1 MAKESTPDR
10 PEYMEILGLSPPYA
24 LEDVKKAYLDRVM
37 QVHPDHGGS
46 REEFARLQEAFD
58 RASKHLEIRVDR
70 REWIAEQ
77 VDSYVVMQD
86 VVEVLNLLGAEV
98 TTNALDWLEQSFGEF
113 AQLTETILA
122 VRLENSDDGDAM
134 IEALVKNPA
143 IMIGLTRVEL
153 PGCRVSDASVI
164 KLAKIKN
171 LQQLDLSRTPVTKA
185 CLELID
191 LLPDLR
197 ELRFEKTKI
206 GWWHQKKANAA
217 LKQRALPAVRLR
229 SAGR

>member
-46 REEFARLQEAFD
+46 REEFTKLQDAFD
-58 RASKHLEIRVDR
+58 RESKHLEIRVDR

-98 TTNALDWLEQSFGEF
+98 KNNALNWL
-113 AQLTETILA
+113 
-122 VRLENSDDGDAM
+122 
-134 IEALVKNPA
+134 
-143 IMIGLTRVEL
+143 
-153 PGCRVSDASVI
+153 
-164 KLAKIKN
+164 
-171 LQQLDLSRTPVTKA
+171 
-185 CLELID
+185 
-191 LLPDLR
+191 
-197 ELRFEKTKI
+197 
-206 GWWHQKKANAA
+206 
-217 LKQRALPAVRLR
+217 
-229 SAGR
+229 